1 MKKRYYNLDLIKVI
15 ASVLIVFHHYQQL
28 SGTKFNGVNFF
39 GGKFYWGYLVE
50 LFFVISGFVM
60 ASGNNEDKSIIR
72 RFVGKCIRIYPGTIL
87 ACTAAILIAYAGYFL
102 QGEFLPTT
110 VNYTN
115 IGTIIAS
122 YTLTF
127 CGWCFN
133 IGLGINNP
141 TWYLCV
147 LLLCYIIYYVI
158 EIVSQRVRF
167 SKDIFY
173 IFVFGVSFVAFYFG
187 KTLPWFFTN
196 QNLRGYSCFFLGVL
210 LHNLI
215 VARFSVQK
223 IRAIVLGL
231 VLLTTLGAWKIGIGS
246 WCVLVLFLY
255 PALVLLAVSV
265 KQVTAKT
272 SYFAGVSYEMYL
284 WHGPCFRLLSLMGYI
299 TGIQITHSYFMM
311 ILFTAFVGV
320 WSALV
325 YKWYEVPVTR
335 WIRVHIKV

>member
-1 MKKRYYNLDLIKVI
+1 MKKRYYNLDLIKVV
-15 ASVLIVFHHYQQL
+15 ASILIVFHHYQQL
-28 SGTKFNGVNFF
+28 SGAVFDGINFF
-39 GGKFYWGYLVE
+39 GGNFYWSYLVE

-60 ASGNNEDKSIIR
+60 AASNNQEKSIIKR
-72 RFVGKCIRIYPGTIL
+72 LVGKCIRIYPGTIL
-87 ACTAAILIAYAGYFL
+87 ACTAAIVIAYTGYFL
-102 QGEFLPTT
+102 QGEFLSTT
-110 VNYTN
+110 VHYTN

-133 IGLGINNP
+133 VGLGINNP

-147 LLLCYIIYYVI
+147 LLLCYIIYYAI
-158 EIVSQRVRF
+158 EIVSQRVRL
-167 SKDIFY
+167 SKDVFY
-173 IFVFGVSFVAFYFG
+173 ICVFGVSFVAFYFG

-215 VARFSVQK
+215 VARVSVQK
-223 IRAIVLGL
+223 IRVIVLGL
-231 VLLTTLGAWKIGIGS
+231 AFLTALGSWKLGIGS
-246 WCVLVLFLY
+246 WFVLVLFLY

-265 KQVTAKT
+265 KQVSSKI
-272 SYFAGVSYEMYL
+272 SYLAGVSYEMYL
-284 WHGPCFRLLSLMGYI
+284 WHGPCFSLLRLIGY
-299 TGIQITHSYFMM
+299 TARIQMTHSYFTM
-311 ILFTAFVGV
+311 ILFTVFVGV

-335 WIRVHIKV
+335 WLRAKVE